1 MFAPLTVLNL
11 GYTQS
16 TTFCGTVKEQHM
28 DAIKRILAV
37 IDPTKEQQHS
47 LSRSIDLAKKSG
59 ATITAFLSIYDFSY
73 EMTTML
79 SADEREAMREAV
91 IKDRQEW
98 LNEQIALYPELT
110 IDSCVVWHNRP
121 YEAIINTV
129 INDGFDLV
137 VKGTHQHDTLKS
149 VIFTPTDWHLIRKC
163 PAPVL
168 LVKEKEWPAKGNIL
182 AAVNAVSENEQHLEL
197 NKRIINDARFI
208 CDLANATL
216 NLVNAYP
223 ATPVNIAIEIP
234 EFNPGVYNE
243 SVKKHHFESTLSLAE
258 GFEIDQAHCHIEE
271 GLPEDVIPDVA
282 ARLNSELVVIGTVG
296 RTGLSAALV
305 GNTAEHVIDSLDCDV
320 LALKPDGYVSPL
332 AK

>member
-1 MFAPLTVLNL
+1 
-11 GYTQS
+11 
-16 TTFCGTVKEQHM
+16 M
-28 DAIKRILAV
+28 DSIKRILAV
-37 IDPTKEQQHS
+37 IDPTKDEQHS
-47 LSRSIDLAKKSG
+47 LSRAIDLAKKSG
-59 ATITAFLSIYDFSY
+59 ASVTAFLSIYDFSY

-79 SADEREAMREAV
+79 SADERDAMRDAV
-91 IKDRQEW
+91 INDRTLW
-98 LNEQIALYPELT
+98 LEQQLTNYQINQT

-129 INDGFDLV
+129 IDQQYDLV

-163 PAPVL
+163 PSPVL
-168 LVKEKEWPAKGNIL
+168 LVKDKSWPEQGNIL
-182 AAVNAVSENEQHLEL
+182 AAVNAVSENDQHLAL
-197 NKRIINDARFI
+197 NHRIINDARYI
-208 CDLANATL
+208 CDLANAQL

-223 ATPVNIAIEIP
+223 ATPVNISIEIP

-243 SVKKHHFESTLSLAE
+243 SVKQHHFEATLALAGE
-258 GFEIDQAHCHIEE
+258 HKIAKQHCFIEE
-271 GLPEDVIPDVA
+271 GLPEDVIPEVA

-296 RTGLSAALV
+296 RTGFSAALV

-320 LALKPDGYVSPL
+320 LALKPDGYESPL

>member
-1 MFAPLTVLNL
+1 MNT
-11 GYTQS
+11 
-16 TTFCGTVKEQHM
+16 
-28 DAIKRILAV
+28 IKQILAV
-37 IDPTKEQQHS
+37 IDPTADSQHG

-59 ATITAFLSIYDFSY
+59 ASITAFMSIYDFSY

-79 SADEREAMREAV
+79 SSDEREAMRNAV
-91 IKDRQEW
+91 VKDRQAW
-98 LNEQIALYPELT
+98 LDEILAQYPDLE
-110 IDSCVVWHNRP
+110 INSQVMWHNRT
-121 YEAIINTV
+121 YEAIIDTV
-129 INDGFDLV
+129 INQGFDLV

-168 LVKEKEWPAKGNIL
+168 LVKEHAWPAQGNIL
-182 AAVNAVSENEQHLEL
+182 AAVNAVSENEQHLAL
-197 NKRIINDARFI
+197 NNRIIKDAQFL
-208 CDLANATL
+208 CELANAKL

-234 EFNPGVYNE
+234 EFNPSVYNE
-243 SVKKHHFESTLSLAE
+243 SVKKHHLESTYELADKHQ
-258 GFEIDQAHCHIEE
+258 IAHQNCAIEE

-320 LALKPDGYVSPL
+320 LALKPDGYISPL